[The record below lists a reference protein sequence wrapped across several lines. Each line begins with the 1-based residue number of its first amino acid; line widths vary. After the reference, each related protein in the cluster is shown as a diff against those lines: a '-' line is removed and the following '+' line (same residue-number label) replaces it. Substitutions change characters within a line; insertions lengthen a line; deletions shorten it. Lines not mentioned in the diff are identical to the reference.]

1 MSIFCKTFNFMQSK
15 ATTVEEY
22 LSELSEDRKAPMLK
36 LREAIKNNLPE
47 GFEEVISYGMLGYVV
62 PHSIYPAGYH
72 CTPKLPLPFI
82 NLASQKNTISL
93 YHMGIYGDKNL
104 LDWFVA
110 EYSKHAK
117 SKIDMGKGCFRFKK
131 MDDIPYDL
139 IGELA
144 TKISV
149 QDWITFYEQNWKSR
163 NK

>member
-1 MSIFCKTFNFMQSK
+1 MSIFGKTFNFMQSK

-22 LSELSEDRKAPMLK
+22 LSELSEDRKTPMLK

>member
-1 MSIFCKTFNFMQSK
+1 MQSK

-36 LREAIKNNLPE
+36 LREAIKNNLPK

-110 EYSKHAK
+110 EYSTHAK

-131 MDDIPYDL
+131 MEDIPYAL

-149 QDWITFYEQNWKSR
+149 QEWITFYEQNWKSR